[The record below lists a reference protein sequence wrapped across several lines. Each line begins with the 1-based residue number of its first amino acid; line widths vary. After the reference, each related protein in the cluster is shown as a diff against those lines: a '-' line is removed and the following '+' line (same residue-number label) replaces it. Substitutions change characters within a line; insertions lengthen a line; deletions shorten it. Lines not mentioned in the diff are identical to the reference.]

1 MIAVLLGLL
10 DPSIQIM
17 ELAMAA
23 HIQML
28 STVGMTV
35 GLTVMLVLQSLVLLQ
50 QREANPSL
58 AWPPTDSNILH
69 GLSILAS
76 LGASQCSWQ
85 GTYQGAGPFV
95 VGHLLTSILSTLLSR
110 IAKALRHL
118 EGDSFL
124 LQGWMVLMRGVEM
137 MNLGGLDVLLLLLL
151 FLGLEGGCRG
161 LRVPD
166 LVLHLNPEH
175 VAVLLGIGEHRVV
188 LVLQIGHV
196 RAKLPSLEVGR
207 QKFTLKMYVVS
218 LPTEG

>member
-1 MIAVLLGLL
+1 MWMVAVLLGLL

-28 STVGMTV
+28 STVG
-35 GLTVMLVLQSLVLLQ
+35 LTVMLLLQSMVLLQ

-58 AWPPTDSNILH
+58 AWSSTDSNILH

-95 VGHLLTSILSTLLSR
+95 VGHLLTSILSALLSR
-110 IAKALRHL
+110 VAKALRHL

-137 MNLGGLDVLLLLLL
+137 MNLGGLDVLLLLLLL

-207 QKFTLKMYVVS
+207 QKFALEMYVVS